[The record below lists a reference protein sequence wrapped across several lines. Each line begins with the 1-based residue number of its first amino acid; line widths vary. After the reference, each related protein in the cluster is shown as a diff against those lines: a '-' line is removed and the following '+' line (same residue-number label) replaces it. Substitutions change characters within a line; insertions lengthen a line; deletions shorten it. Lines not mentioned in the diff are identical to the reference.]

1 VRVEDRDIFN
11 EIAIGGGNDRAS
23 NIVLKAK
30 TTNTSSIIGI
40 GFLSLAIK
48 FTVD

>member
-1 VRVEDRDIFN
+1 VEDCDVFN
-11 EIAIGGGNDRAS
+11 ETAVGRGNDGAS
-23 NIVLKAK
+23 NIMLKAK
-30 TTNTSSIIGI
+30 ITNTSSVIGI

>member
-1 VRVEDRDIFN
+1 VEDRNVFN
-11 EIAIGGGNDRAS
+11 KTAVSGGNNRAS
-23 NIVLKAK
+23 NIILKAK

-48 FTVD
+48 FTIN

>member
-11 EIAIGGGNDRAS
+11 EIAVGRGNNGAS
-23 NIVLKAK
+23 DIVLKAK
-30 TTNTSSIIGI
+30 ITNTSSITGI

-48 FTVD
+48 FTIN

>member
-1 VRVEDRDIFN
+1 VEDCNIFN
-11 EIAIGGGNDRAS
+11 KIVVSGGNDRAS

-30 TTNTSSIIGI
+30 TTNASSIIGI

-48 FTVD
+48 FTIN